1 LRKVA
6 RLILLAMLGLGAWL
20 LLTRTDNPLSRVLQ
34 RREAQ
39 RLGFVDVSRARKNA
53 VRGDLE
59 AYRAARRR
67 CETQWEIRPLDL
79 KQGNCGRCVVGDCLE
94 EEAKAYRSRQGP
106 GFGALPAPGN
116 PVR

>member
-1 LRKVA
+1 MRTVA
-6 RLILLAMLGLGAWL
+6 RLILLVMVGLGAWL

-39 RLGFVDVSRARKNA
+39 RLGFVDLPRARNNA

-59 AYRAARRR
+59 AYRAARRH
-67 CETQWEIRPLDL
+67 CETQWEIRPLEL
-79 KQGNCGRCVVGDCLE
+79 KQGNCGRCVVRDCLE

-106 GFGALPAPGN
+106 WFGALPAPGN